1 MELGKA
7 FHMNGGLGL
16 TGYSHNSSLQ
26 RRDREIVKHVIRRA
40 VVDAFLAVQPACLSI
55 ADLGCSS
62 GPNALLSTEGLVG
75 AVKDA
80 CRKSSLEPPEFM
92 VFLNDLPSN
101 DFNSVFVGVPEFI
114 RKAVGGCGASVFMS
128 GVPGSFY
135 RRLFPSNSLHF
146 IHSSYSLHWLS
157 QAPIS
162 LLDGDGKST
171 NKGRTYLST
180 ASSFP
185 VQESYLRQFQ
195 DDFSLFLRLR
205 SRELVSGARM
215 ALIMLGRRTRDH
227 SDDAATLLWDLLDEA
242 FAAMVLKGEVRE
254 EEVDSYNAHF
264 YAPSLEEI
272 EVQVEREGSFAIE
285 CLELFEGKGT
295 KEDATGA
302 GTIAMSIRAIQEPL
316 LRQHFRED
324 LIEKLFDVYNKVVER
339 ELTQRDVKS
348 INIVSVLK
356 KLA

>member
-205 SRELVSGARM
+205 SREL
-215 ALIMLGRRTRDH
+215 
-227 SDDAATLLWDLLDEA
+227 
-242 FAAMVLKGEVRE
+242 GEVRE

-339 ELTQRDVKS
+339 ELTRRDVKS